1 MRPTQWTNLTEI
13 IKNLKHT
20 RNLDLDEEKKSFSL
34 SLSTDSVTLGK
45 GGLTFQFWYWKWKC
59 TFCDPAKLS
68 ETTLKKNIRDAN
80 NQMKLFYLT
89 TVVMERSE
97 WVTSKWFEL
106 PHTAV
111 IKGLFKNSIF

>member
-68 ETTLKKNIRDAN
+68 ETTLKKNIRGEN
-80 NQMKLFYLT
+80 NQMNLLYLGAFT
-89 TVVMERSE
+89 KTVRGAF
-97 WVTSKWFEL
+97 KQ
-106 PHTAV
+106 
-111 IKGLFKNSIF
+111 KKNS